1 MEKVRNFFHLRSIS
15 SKIILGFVIC
25 GLFLLIAVE
34 LIMTDNLRTLEEE
47 LVSEKEQTD
56 IQYMEDYISPGGW
69 HVEDGMLF
77 KGSVAIGDGTEE
89 HANTDVFLELEEK
102 TGTFFYTFIYAPLA
116 DPGIKAEI
124 DSRIPVQTS
133 FLRTAGSTKN
143 AAGESIVGTYMDKA
157 VANVLGRESVY
168 SGDANVEG
176 RQIYCLY
183 KVLYNEE
190 GGRVG
195 AIVVGRS
202 TEELVSRTA
211 KANKRAFFVII
222 IALVLATVGMMV
234 IISRWLKALN
244 KAKKYLSEIG
254 TGFFPDKP
262 IELHTKDE
270 MEDMA
275 NSINAMTDSLREKE
289 RIGTELSLA
298 TDIQANMLPRIF
310 PPFPEHDEFDIY
322 ATMHPAKEVGGD
334 FYDFFML
341 DEKTLAVVVADVSG
355 KGVPAALFMVIAK
368 TLIKNHAQSGLRPC
382 DVFTKVN
389 QMLCEGNRAGLFVT
403 AWMGVLDIETGKLT
417 YVNAGHNP
425 PMIKLGDKGFEFL
438 RARPGFVLA
447 GMEAMRYR
455 QAELYMQPGDKL
467 FLYTDGVTEATN
479 ASNELYGEARLSDYL
494 NKNIDDSVDT
504 MLYGL
509 SANIKRFVG
518 KAEQFDDITMLVLNY
533 RKYKGDSGMIEREY
547 DASDALLDEVLGFV
561 EGELDKLDC
570 PPAAAMQI
578 AVAVEEI
585 FVNIAHYAYS
595 GYGGTG
601 KMTLGLRPEPDGGVT
616 LRFAD
621 HGMPFDPLAK
631 ADPDITLS
639 AEDREIGGLG
649 IYMVKKT
656 MDEAGY
662 KYENGQNILTIRK
675 NF

>member
-1 MEKVRNFFHLRSIS
+1 MEKVKNFLHLRSIS
-15 SKIILGFVIC
+15 SKIILAFVIC
-25 GLFLLIAVE
+25 GLLLLGAVE
-34 LIMTDNLRTLEEE
+34 LIVTENLRTLEED
-47 LVSEKEQTD
+47 LVSEKERTD
-56 IQYMEDYISPGGW
+56 IQYMEDYISSGSW
-69 HVEDGMLF
+69 RVEDGMLY
-77 KGSVAIGDGTEE
+77 KGDVAIGDGTEE
-89 HANTDVFLELEEK
+89 HANSDIFVELEGK

-124 DSRIPVQTS
+124 DARIPVQTS
-133 FLRTAGSTKN
+133 YLRTAGSTRN
-143 AAGESIVGTYMDKA
+143 AEGESIVGTYMDSA
-157 VANVLGRESVY
+157 VASVLGKSDVY

-183 KVLYNEE
+183 KVLYDEQ
-190 GGRVG
+190 GSRVG

-202 TEELVSRTA
+202 TEELAARIS
-211 KANKRAFFVII
+211 KANKRAFAVII
-222 IALVLATVGMMV
+222 IALVLVTVGMMV

-254 TGFFPDKP
+254 TGIFPDEP

-270 MEDMA
+270 MEEMA
-275 NSINAMTDSLREKE
+275 KSINAMTDSLREKE
-289 RIGTELSLA
+289 RIGAELSLA

-322 ATMHPAKEVGGD
+322 ASMHPAKEVGGD

-341 DEKTLAVVVADVSG
+341 DDKNLAVVVADVSG

-368 TLIKNHAQSGLRPC
+368 TLIKNHTQSGLRPC

-447 GMEAMRYR
+447 GMEAVRYK
-455 QAELYMQPGDKL
+455 QAELFMQPGDKL

-479 ASNELYGEARLSDYL
+479 VSNELYGEARLSEYL
-494 NKNIDDSVDT
+494 NSNADDSVDT
-504 MLYGL
+504 LLYGL
-509 SANIKRFVG
+509 RANIKRFVG

-547 DASDALLDEVLGFV
+547 EASDALLDEVLGFV
-561 EGELDKLDC
+561 EGELDKLGC
-570 PPAAAMQI
+570 PPGPAMQI
-578 AVAVEEI
+578 TVAVEEI
-585 FVNIAHYAYS
+585 FVNIAHYAYA
-595 GYGGTG
+595 GYGVTG
-601 KMTLGLRPEPDGGVT
+601 KMKLGLRPEPDGGVT
-616 LRFAD
+616 LRFSD
-621 HGMPFDPLAK
+621 RGMPFDPLSK
-631 ADPDITLS
+631 ADPDISLS

-656 MDEAGY
+656 MDEASY
-662 KYENGQNILTIRK
+662 KYENGQNVLTLRK